1 MKKYILLN
9 PVILKSYNL
18 SSLKKEIN
26 RLGFIL
32 VFPEKKHTEIV
43 KNKYKELLLKE
54 KGTIIDQRCPLI
66 VEYFKKNGLNV
77 KFHNIEPI
85 LIHIAREISSRIDL
99 KDGYKWII
107 TPCIALK
114 NYGNTLNLKNTSF
127 LTWDEFCSKYSIKT
141 KGEKLS
147 NSPIPFGFFSSIEKN
162 CISIEEKDLKNISNE
177 KIKNIRL
184 IEGLYCHNGCHNG
197 DGVKC
202 IGK

>member
-32 VFPEKKHTEIV
+32 VFPEKNHTEIV

-85 LIHIAREISSRIDL
+85 LIHIAREIASRTDL

-127 LTWDEFCSKYSIKT
+127 LTWDEFCSKYSINT
-141 KGEKLS
+141 KGEKLT

-162 CISIEEKDLKNISNE
+162 
-177 KIKNIRL
+177 
-184 IEGLYCHNGCHNG
+184 
-197 DGVKC
+197 
-202 IGK
+202 